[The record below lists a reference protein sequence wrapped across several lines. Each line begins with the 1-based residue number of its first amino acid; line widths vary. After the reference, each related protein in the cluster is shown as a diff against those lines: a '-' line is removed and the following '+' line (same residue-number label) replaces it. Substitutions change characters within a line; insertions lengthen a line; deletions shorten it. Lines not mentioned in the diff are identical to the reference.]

1 MKPFLTIRKI
11 TEDRRCFSRIER
23 SKMKHMRD
31 YEQQAAFEQCIRF
44 LAEMIEKYAERVEFP
59 VGTAPDCKDKR
70 Q

>member
-1 MKPFLTIRKI
+1 MIRTIP
-11 TEDRRCFSRIER
+11 EDRRSFLRIER
-23 SKMKHMRD
+23 RKMKHMRD

-59 VGTAPDCKDKR
+59 VGSAPDSKDKR

>member
-1 MKPFLTIRKI
+1 
-11 TEDRRCFSRIER
+11 
-23 SKMKHMRD
+23 MRD

-59 VGTAPDCKDKR
+59 AGSVPNDKEQR